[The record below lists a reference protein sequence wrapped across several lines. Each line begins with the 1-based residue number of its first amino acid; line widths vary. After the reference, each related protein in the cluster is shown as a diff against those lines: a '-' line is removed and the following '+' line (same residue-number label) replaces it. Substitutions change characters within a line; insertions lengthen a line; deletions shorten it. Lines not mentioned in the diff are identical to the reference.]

1 MKKQT
6 AGKKDI
12 KNLIY
17 IITNIVLLLIVLWL
31 FICDYL
37 SELYSFKSLSTSLI
51 LFLFIVAFVHIIK
64 ALRLYIAFYG
74 TKISNTGYIKTYCK
88 VTPVSIILP
97 FKLGE
102 IFRIYSY
109 GYLINNYVKSTVII
123 LLDRFMDTA
132 ALLSII
138 VFLAILNGNSLMF
151 FVYILVIFT
160 LFLFFIYKVFPNIY
174 RYWKDYFL
182 QEKATKN
189 RLWCLDKLEML
200 NKLYQ
205 EITEIIKGRGIM
217 LYLLSIFAWLIELSN
232 LIILKEKVAANIN
245 ENIFEYLLSALDL
258 TKSNELNKFIAI
270 SIALLLI
277 VYLTIKSIEFV
288 KKKEV
293 CK

>member
-1 MKKQT
+1 
-6 AGKKDI
+6 
-12 KNLIY
+12 
-17 IITNIVLLLIVLWL
+17 
-31 FICDYL
+31 
-37 SELYSFKSLSTSLI
+37 
-51 LFLFIVAFVHIIK
+51 
-64 ALRLYIAFYG
+64 
-74 TKISNTGYIKTYCK
+74 
-88 VTPVSIILP
+88 
-97 FKLGE
+97 
-102 IFRIYSY
+102 
-109 GYLINNYVKSTVII
+109 
-123 LLDRFMDTA
+123 MDTA